1 MRERLVVIGFVA
13 LVVAL
18 GAFAGPSARAARS
31 DQADGWTVVCTP
43 GETSGASPCYLSFVA
58 GDRASGNWLGI
69 AVHHVEG
76 VPEVQVTSGGHAYS
90 RAEINA
96 RSDVTIVTDYCYGSY
111 CVFVQADELVEQ
123 FREGARADVW
133 LYNGSDRPAVEDRVS
148 LLGFTKAYESYLERI
163 GEQSAP

>member
-1 MRERLVVIGFVA
+1 MRVWLFVIGFIA
-13 LVVAL
+13 LVAAL
-18 GAFAGPSARAARS
+18 GSFAGQAARAAR
-31 DQADGWTVVCTP
+31 ADGWTVVCTP
-43 GETSGASPCYLSFVA
+43 GETSGASPCYLSFVT

-133 LYNGSDRPAVEDRVS
+133 LYNGSDRPAVGDRVS
-148 LLGFTKAYESYLERI
+148 LLGFTKAYERYLERI
-163 GEQSAP
+163 GEQGTP